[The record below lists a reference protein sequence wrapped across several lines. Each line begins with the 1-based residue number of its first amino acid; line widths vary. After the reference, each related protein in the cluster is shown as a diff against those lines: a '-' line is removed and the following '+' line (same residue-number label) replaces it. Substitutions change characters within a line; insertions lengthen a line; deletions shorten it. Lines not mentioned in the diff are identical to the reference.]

1 MAIMTENCSQ
11 SAPNYESGEYMISHI
26 GHMSSNLPHD
36 LFKKIGACFLCF

>member
-36 LFKKIGACFLCF
+36 LVKKIGTYFLCF